1 MNQQQPMNLRGA
13 AKVTRRYKYLVG
25 VLTLIGILL
34 GVGYALVTPPKLS
47 SQAIVVLPKPI
58 PNIQTQVLIAGSDPV
73 LTGALASLGS
83 NDSLQSLKKSI
94 SVAEDTPNAI
104 SFIAK
109 ANTAAEAENEAN
121 SVAAS
126 YISYTTSDR
135 SPVAVNQA
143 NILVNGTTATG
154 KSKLDN
160 ILIDGG
166 IGLLAGLVIG
176 LIAAAARDRGNP
188 RLRQRG
194 QIARAAGAPVLA
206 GLAGGSP
213 AGRGRAKKS
222 WNARTWA
229 KFFSEFEPLGGST
242 WQLRGVLDRLT
253 AAGTGPSDLV
263 TVVSAASDR
272 GALTLGAKLAA
283 FAAKTGT
290 PTALVVGPQAPPAD
304 ASGLRSI
311 AAAGGKSGNLMVR
324 AADPAA
330 EDWSQEDAELNVV
343 IVTVAD
349 ATPAVPEVAGTGPT
363 LLAVT
368 AGALSGPELARVAAA
383 VRRTG
388 AVITGVIVGDPEEDD
403 QTTGRAPAPG
413 AARGP
418 RVKLN
423 GTKANGL
430 NGQVTEMR

>member
-1 MNQQQPMNLRGA
+1 MNQQQPMNLRRA

-34 GVGYALVTPPKLS
+34 GVGYALVSPPKLS

-58 PNIQTQVLIAGSDPV
+58 PNISTQVLIAGSDPV

-83 NDSLQSLKKSI
+83 NDSLQTLKKSV

-104 SFIAK
+104 SFISK
-109 ANTAAEAENEAN
+109 ASTASEAENEAN
-121 SVAAS
+121 AVAAS
-126 YISYTTSDR
+126 YISYTSSDR

-154 KSKLDN
+154 KSKLDSM
-160 ILIDGG
+160 IVDGG
-166 IGLLAGLVIG
+166 IGLLAGLIIG
-176 LIAAAARDRGNP
+176 LIAALARDRGNP

-206 GLAGGSP
+206 GLAGGTP
-213 AGRGRAKKS
+213 AGNGRAKKS
-222 WNARTWA
+222 AWDARTWA

-253 AAGTGPSDLV
+253 AAGTGPSDMV

-304 ASGLRSI
+304 ASGLQAI

-330 EDWSQEDAELNVV
+330 ADWSQEDAELNVV
-343 IVTVAD
+343 LVTVAD
-349 ATPAVPEVAGTGPT
+349 ATPAVPDTAGTGPT

-403 QTTGRAPAPG
+403 QTTGRAPVPG

-418 RVKLN
+418 RVKMN
-423 GTKANGL
+423 GTNGL
-430 NGQVTEMR
+430 NGRVTEMR